1 MSNKIY
7 ACMTVKHLSITVA
20 NTMLFLL
27 YDKVHTDND
36 SVQIMVQRTINNIVL
51 FLQDESVSIP

>member
-1 MSNKIY
+1 
-7 ACMTVKHLSITVA
+7 
-20 NTMLFLL
+20 MLFLL

-51 FLQDESVSIP
+51 FLQDESVSIPWRKSNC

>member
-1 MSNKIY
+1 
-7 ACMTVKHLSITVA
+7 MTVKHLSITVA

-27 YDKVHTDND
+27 YDKAHTDND